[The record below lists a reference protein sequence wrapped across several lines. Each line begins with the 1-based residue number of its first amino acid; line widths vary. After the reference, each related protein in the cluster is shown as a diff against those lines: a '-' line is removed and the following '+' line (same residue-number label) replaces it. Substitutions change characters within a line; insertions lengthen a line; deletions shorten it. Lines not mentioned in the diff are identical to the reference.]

1 MKNKLVLGLIRL
13 FPLLIILFLV
23 SCEKK
28 KWRGII
34 YYDKNDLS
42 KYELVSG
49 TYESEDECL
58 VHTEE
63 HLDRK
68 GLGLRGDLE
77 CYQVE

>member
-1 MKNKLVLGLIRL
+1 MQSALESETQWKKAWTNHLKTTT
-13 FPLLIILFLV
+13 
-23 SCEKK
+23 K
-28 KWRGII
+28 KWRKII

-49 TYESEDECL
+49 TYEYEDECL

-68 GLGLRGDLE
+68 GLGLKCDLE